1 MLVFCE
7 HQPWKAAKIASLS
20 GEFNFKIKTSKRQTG
35 YSMIVKRLQLFA
47 AVTLTLAFFGCQ
59 PDEKRQV
66 PDVSDIEMD
75 IKIRRFEQDLFQGDT
90 VQMAATLDSLEQAYP
105 EFSAIFFNQLMGIN
119 DPRIAPQGPIA
130 FMKGFVQHPP
140 VQQLYDSIRYHYG
153 DMREVEADFEQA
165 FRYFRH
171 YFPEQPTP
179 TVTTFLSE
187 YAIAAFVYGDND
199 VAVALDYFLGED
211 YPYQKINPSDP
222 AFSGY
227 MVRTFNRE
235 HLVSKAIQAMI
246 GGLVAEPK
254 QRRLLDLMVNNGKK
268 LYILDQLMP
277 YTPDSIKLEVT
288 AAQSEWLEDNELEM
302 WAYFLKEELFYSEDW
317 QEIRKFVD
325 YSPHSPG
332 MPPEA
337 PGRTAN
343 FMGWQIIKAYMK
355 RHPETTLPELLE
367 MTDAQKLLDASR
379 YKPR

>member
-1 MLVFCE
+1 
-7 HQPWKAAKIASLS
+7 
-20 GEFNFKIKTSKRQTG
+20 
-35 YSMIVKRLQLFA
+35 MIVRRLQLFA

-59 PDEKRQV
+59 PDDKRQV
-66 PDVSDIEMD
+66 PDVSGIEVD
-75 IKIRRFEQDLFQGDT
+75 VNIRRFEQDLFQADT

-105 EFSAIFFNQLMGIN
+105 EFSAIFFDQIMGLN
-119 DPRIAPQGPIA
+119 DPRIVSQGSAP

-140 VQQLYDSIRYHYG
+140 VRQLYDSIQYHYG
-153 DMREVEADFEQA
+153 DMRDVEADFEQA

-187 YAIAAFVYGDND
+187 YAIAAFVYGEND
-199 VAVALDYFLGED
+199 LAIALDYFLGKD
-211 YPYQKINPSDP
+211 YPYQQISPSDP

-235 HLVSKAIQAMI
+235 HLVPKAVQALI
-246 GGLVAEPK
+246 GGLVQEPR
-254 QRRLLDLMVNNGKK
+254 QRRLIDLMVNNGKK
-268 LYILDQLMP
+268 LYVLDQLLP
-277 YTPDSIKLEVT
+277 YTSDSIKLEVT
-288 AAQSEWLEDNELEM
+288 AAQAEWLEDNELEM
-302 WAYFLKEELFYSEDW
+302 WAYFLKEELLYSEDW

-355 RHPETTLPELLE
+355 RNPETTLPELLD
-367 MTDAQKLLDASR
+367 MQDAQKLMEASR